1 MGSWI
6 TRTNRAKFS
15 ESREESCYPWGIR
28 EERRGIDSMTKAIR
42 AGLGGAWIAAALCF
56 ATLSIAQQNIP
67 AVAQNSRAYNV
78 SREAVLE
85 GTVLRYTPSA
95 SSKPLGAHVTLQ
107 TAAGPVDVHLGNA
120 HLLSANHFSLAAGDS
135 LRITGENVAY
145 GNTTQFLAR
154 VVQKGAQSLTVRTNR
169 GFPLSPGGKLGSSR
183 SQVGAL

>member
-67 AVAQNSRAYNV
+67 AVEQNSRAYNV
-78 SREAVLE
+78 SR
-85 GTVLRYTPSA
+85 
-95 SSKPLGAHVTLQ
+95 KPFWRARSFVTL
-107 TAAGPVDVHLGNA
+107 PVPLVSH
-120 HLLSANHFSLAAGDS
+120 
-135 LRITGENVAY
+135 
-145 GNTTQFLAR
+145 LAR
-154 VVQKGAQSLTVRTNR
+154 T
-169 GFPLSPGGKLGSSR
+169 
-183 SQVGAL
+183 